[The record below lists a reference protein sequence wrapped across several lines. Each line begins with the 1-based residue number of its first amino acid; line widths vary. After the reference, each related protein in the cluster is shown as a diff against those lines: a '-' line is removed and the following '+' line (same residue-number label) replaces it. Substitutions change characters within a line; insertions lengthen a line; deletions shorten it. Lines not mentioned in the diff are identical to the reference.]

1 MKIMHLLAAGG
12 TGGIETLCKN
22 YAKYSAHDNTFV
34 IVWGKDGAT
43 YLEMRKNGADVI
55 QLNAS
60 KKRPLQTLKRIDA
73 IRRERKIDAVVVHHA
88 APLSYL
94 YLALVKKKAGNHIRT
109 ITYAHG
115 NAVDMYHIHDR
126 RGRFLRKNALKYTLR
141 NTDQIV
147 AISQSVKESLVK
159 YLNAPEKKIC
169 VVYNGVDTKRFNIA
183 DLHPFSYPRRLI
195 YVGRLV
201 REKGV
206 QITLKALAGLPEK
219 LEWRFLII
227 GDGSFRKELE
237 HLTAELNLQGKVQ
250 FLGTRSDISRLL
262 EKADIFI
269 HMPIW
274 EEGFGIAV
282 VEAMAAGVLCICA
295 DSGAVPEIIRDGE
308 NGILIHDNNQ
318 AELQDCLEKVIGQE
332 EDNYYQI
339 RKKARETSERY
350 SIDAF
355 SRTLDSVLSN
365 NGKVQI

>member
-22 YAKYSAHDNTFV
+22 YAMHSVHDNTFV

-60 KKRPLQTLKRIDA
+60 KRRPLQTLKRIDK
-73 IRRERKIDAVVVHHA
+73 IRRERKIDVVVVHHA
-88 APLSYL
+88 APLAYL
-94 YLALVKKKAGNHIRT
+94 YLALVKKKERDHIHT

-115 NAVDMYHIHDR
+115 NAVDMYHIHER
-126 RGRFLRKNALKYTLR
+126 RGRFLRKNVLKYTLR

-169 VVYNGVDTKRFNIA
+169 VVYNGVDTKKFNYA
-183 DLHPFSYPRRLI
+183 ELHPFTYPRRLI

-206 QITLKALAGLPEK
+206 QITLKALADLPEE
-219 LEWRFLII
+219 LEWRFLVI
-227 GDGSFRKELE
+227 GDGPFRKELE
-237 HLTAELNLQGKVQ
+237 QLAAQLNLQGKVQ
-250 FLGTRSDISRLL
+250 FLGTRSDIQMLL

-282 VEAMAAGVLCICA
+282 VEAMSAGMLCICG

-318 AELQDCLEKVIGQE
+318 AELRDCLEKVIGQRA
-332 EDNYYQI
+332 DNYYQI
-339 RKKARETSERY
+339 RNKARENSEKY
-350 SIDAF
+350 SIDTF